1 MNCPKCGKEMEA
13 GILFGNAPLLW
24 TPKKRPLLIPKDC
37 DESIINGEFPEAF
50 ICKFCRKVIVDY

>member
-1 MNCPKCGKEMEA
+1 MEA

-24 TPKKRPLLIPKDC
+24 APKKRPLLIPKGD

-50 ICKFCRKVIVDY
+50 ICKTCRKVIVDY